1 MIYDMHCHLY
11 EFSNEE
17 IENILEKEKDLRIV
31 AVSDDL
37 TSLKRTIELQEL
49 YPERVVACAGF
60 HPWKIGKVSLAELD
74 DILRI
79 IYRRDILCIGEVG
92 LDKKFVPETIDLQY
106 KVFRRFLEV
115 AQDLE
120 TMLNI
125 HSPNAWKDVLS
136 LLKEFEIKKAMFHWY
151 TGPLNLIETIGGM
164 NYKISINAAVLIQKK
179 HQEVV
184 KKAPLEYI
192 VLESDGPYEYKGLRL
207 TPLIIKRTA
216 EEIAKIK
223 SINVDEVL
231 KFALDNSLKLLNFH
245 R

>member
-17 IENILEKEKDLRIV
+17 IEDIFEKDKELKIV

-37 TSLKRTIELQEL
+37 SSLRRTIELQEL
-49 YPERVVACAGF
+49 YPERVIVCAGF
-60 HPWKIGKVSLAELD
+60 HPWNIGKVSLTELD
-74 DILRI
+74 DILRT

-106 KVFRRFLEV
+106 EVFKRFLEV
-115 AQDLE
+115 ARDLDA
-120 TMLNI
+120 MVNI

-136 LLKEFEIKKAMFHWY
+136 LLKEFEIKRAMFHWY
-151 TGPLNLIETIGGM
+151 TGPLSLIEAIGEMG
-164 NYKISINAAVLIQKK
+164 YKISINAAVLIQKK

-184 KKAPLEYI
+184 KRASLEYI
-192 VLESDGPYEYKGLRL
+192 VLESDGPYEYRGLRL
-207 TPLIIKRTA
+207 TPLMVRRAA

-223 SINVDEVL
+223 NVNVDEVL
-231 KFALDNSLKLLNFH
+231 KFALNNSLKLLNFH